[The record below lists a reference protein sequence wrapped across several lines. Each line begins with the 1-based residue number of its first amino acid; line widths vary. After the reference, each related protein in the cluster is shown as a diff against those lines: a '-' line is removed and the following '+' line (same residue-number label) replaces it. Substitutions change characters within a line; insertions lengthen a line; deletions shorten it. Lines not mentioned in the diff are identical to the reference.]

1 MAGSG
6 SVCPGFKNLP
16 SELAF
21 HLRKSATRTL
31 NFSEIA
37 CVTKPA
43 PSLRWSWRSGTYAV
57 RSADDQTKHWY
68 SEKRNVLKDFKNHI
82 GEDIRFID
90 GLAIMTDTDNSG
102 GEALS
107 YYADIYFS
115 EQ

>member
-1 MAGSG
+1 LRQ
-6 SVCPGFKNLP
+6 NL
-16 SELAF
+16 
-21 HLRKSATRTL
+21 
-31 NFSEIA
+31 I
-37 CVTKPA
+37 
-43 PSLRWSWRSGTYAV
+43 AV